1 MGDTAMIDAEKAASL
16 FAERLREVREKRGLT
31 QVELGTKA
39 GIPGTSIAHME
50 AGSRKPS
57 FDSLCRLVTAL
68 EVTTD
73 YLLGR
78 VDEAKTVQEGDALFR
93 DAEHF
98 SGDERRLLKDCIHM
112 LKNRGGSHE

>member
-1 MGDTAMIDAEKAASL
+1 MYDI
-16 FAERLREVREKRGLT
+16 FAERLREVRDKRGLT

-57 FDSLCRLVTAL
+57 FDSLRRLATAL

-78 VDEAKTVQEGDALFR
+78 VDEAKIVQEGDVLFR
-93 DAEHF
+93 DLEKI
-98 SGDERRLLKDCIHM
+98 SVEDRQLLKDFC
-112 LKNRGGSHE
+112 LVKPP

>member
-1 MGDTAMIDAEKAASL
+1 MGDI
-16 FAERLREVREKRGLT
+16 FADRLKEVREKRGLT

-57 FDSLCRLVTAL
+57 FDSLRRLATAL

-78 VDEAKTVQEGDALFR
+78 VDEAKIVQEGDALFR
-93 DAEHF
+93 DLENI
-98 SGDERRLLKDCIHM
+98 SVEDRRLLKDFMQI
-112 LKNRGGSHE
+112 LAKRNDSHEQTLN